1 MKDLSCDEVVERLPA
16 LVVGDLN
23 SVEQAEIAHHTADC
37 AWCAEQVAE
46 GESLSRVLD
55 LLATGERFAARVDA
69 ALPALRE
76 RLMAALPADLAYD
89 RLDSP
94 VGPLYV
100 VVSPR
105 GLVRINFGG
114 SEEAIAALARMQG
127 VRVYRDAAKVRAYA
141 AQLREYFA
149 GERREFD
156 LPVDLPGL
164 SPFSRQVLQATAAIP
179 FGRLVT
185 YREIAMEIGQPGATR
200 AVGNALGRNPVPIV
214 IPCHRVVRSG
224 GAIGGYGGGLAIKW
238 RLLEI
243 EGSSLAVTAN

>member
-1 MKDLSCDEVVERLPA
+1 
-16 LVVGDLN
+16 
-23 SVEQAEIAHHTADC
+23 
-37 AWCAEQVAE
+37 
-46 GESLSRVLD
+46 
-55 LLATGERFAARVDA
+55 
-69 ALPALRE
+69 
-76 RLMAALPADLAYD
+76 
-89 RLDSP
+89 
-94 VGPLYV
+94 
-100 VVSPR
+100 
-105 GLVRINFGG
+105 
-114 SEEAIAALARMQG
+114 
-127 VRVYRDAAKVRAYA
+127 
-141 AQLREYFA
+141 

-185 YREIAMEIGQPGATR
+185 YREIAKEIGQPGATR
-200 AVGNALGRNPVPIV
+200 AVGNGLGRNPVPIV